1 MKLLRLFINDVIMK
15 SGYIF
20 LTNEAEFLFASKI
33 VPFCIIWVLSDAVL
47 GSFIIRLIFIPVFK
61 QYWLVRFSVNILTF
75 FHVIIYTQPHVVCIS
90 LTIDSIDKILCV
102 IIVSFRQGFEKFSSW
117 NFSLAKHVSIV
128 VCQLCFFWRN
138 P

>member
-20 LTNEAEFLFASKI
+20 LTNEAVFLFASKI

-75 FHVIIYTQPHVVCIS
+75 FHVMIYTQPYVFRIS
-90 LTIDSIDKILCV
+90 IIINSINKILCV
-102 IIVSFRQGFEKFSSW
+102 IIVSFRQGFEEFSTR
-117 NFSLAKHVSIV
+117 NFSFAKHVCIV
-128 VCQLCFFWRN
+128 VSSLCSFWRN